1 MENLKLVVVGDGAV
15 GKSCLLIAYTTN
27 AFPSEYVPTV
37 FDNYCANVMVDGKP
51 VSLGLWDTAGQEDY
65 DRLRPLSYPQTD
77 VFFICF
83 SVENK
88 SSLINAKEKWL
99 FEVTHHCPNVPV
111 ILVACKI
118 DLRVPG
124 DPRFV
129 TYEEGASTAK
139 EMGVRYCETSSL
151 TQTGLKDCF
160 DDAIRSALCGRS
172 TIKKL
177 KGGIFSLGKKSPK
190 AREVLLPPVMPPAGK
205 APWIEVETSV
215 FANDWTK
222 MLQEPKY
229 PDVTFIVQGQINLSA
244 HKIILCS
251 ASKFFNRVL
260 NISDPSK
267 NQLKQIESLENF
279 SQEDLNSGRVEGIST
294 VTESGNN
301 KKTSL
306 VTITLSADI
315 KAKTFARVLQFLY
328 SGIPQLPEDRD
339 AEETEEEIQDLIRVA
354 KIFKMPQL
362 RTICENYLT
371 DQEFLNPSIGTYL
384 NDETGKRMKELFF
397 NNPDLADVI
406 FHVEGNE
413 LYGHRAVL
421 CARSDVMAAMFSGCF
436 SESKTD
442 VTELKIPETTAECFL
457 ALLEYLYTDHA
468 PIEES
473 DSVGILILADEY
485 CQPRL
490 VNLCELYITKEVDR
504 SVAKNIEKSEIDVIG
519 LLLTT
524 QMYNA
529 KQLANWC
536 LFFISSNYI
545 AFQRRQEF
553 KQLLGKNKEHVEEHR
568 WPPLSYI
575 KEVEEYEAKLE
586 KQGEKCSIM

>member
-1 MENLKLVVVGDGAV
+1 MSKYRTCADIMENLKLVVVGDGAV

-99 FEVTHHCPNVPV
+99 FEVTHHC
-111 ILVACKI
+111 
-118 DLRVPG
+118 
-124 DPRFV
+124 
-129 TYEEGASTAK
+129 
-139 EMGVRYCETSSL
+139 
-151 TQTGLKDCF
+151 
-160 DDAIRSALCGRS
+160 
-172 TIKKL
+172 
-177 KGGIFSLGKKSPK
+177 IFSLGKKSPK

-251 ASKFFNRVL
+251 ASKFFNR
-260 NISDPSK
+260 